1 MAQLR
6 IPPRGQ
12 SRAEVLATMQQWKQ
26 GDADWRSGRTWSLV
40 YYGGEELLRLLQD
53 AYTLFFS
60 ENGLSPL
67 AFPSLRR
74 FEAEVVSMTASMLG
88 GGDEAVGTLT
98 SGGSE
103 SILLAV
109 KTARDKARAERADLC
124 DPEMVLPVTAHP
136 AFEKAA
142 HYFGVKAVHVP
153 VNEHFQADVEAVRR
167 ALSERTILVV
177 GSAPAY
183 PHGIIDPIPEMAA
196 LASERGLP
204 FHVDACL
211 GGFLLPWLKKL
222 GADIPPF
229 DLSVPGVTSISAD
242 LHKYGFAAK
251 GASTLIFRDESFRR
265 HQFFSYADWP
275 GGLYVSPGLAGTRP
289 GGAIAAAWAVMR
301 YLGEEGYLGLARRI
315 METTARIQE
324 GIQALPELRI
334 LGHPPMSVFAFTS
347 DTLDIH
353 ALGDAMDRRGWHL
366 DRQQLPPC
374 LHLMVT
380 PAHEP
385 VVDEFLADLGQAVEE
400 VRGLDTSQAT
410 GLAAIYGMV
419 GSLPDRRMASDFLVD
434 FLCQTYRPEESWV
447 QAANRDA
454 SAGPGDPSG
463 RLANP

>member
-1 MAQLR
+1 MAQMKMPASGR
-6 IPPRGQ
+6 P
-12 SRAEVLATMQQWKQ
+12 RAEVLATMRQWKQ
-26 GDADWRSGRTWSLV
+26 GDADWRTGRTWSLV
-40 YYGGEELLRLLQD
+40 YYGGEGLLRLLQD
-53 AYTLFFS
+53 AYTMFFS

-109 KTARDKARAERADLC
+109 KTARDRARAERPDLR
-124 DPEMVLPVTAHP
+124 DPEMVLPVTVHP

-142 HYFGVKAVHVP
+142 HYFGVRAIHVP
-153 VNEHFQADVEAVRR
+153 VDERFQADLDAVRR
-167 ALSERTILVV
+167 ALTERTVLVV

-196 LASERGLP
+196 LAQERGIC

-211 GGFLLPWLKKL
+211 GGFLLPWIKKL

-242 LHKYGFAAK
+242 VHKYGFAAK
-251 GASTLIFRDESFRR
+251 GASTIIYRDESYRR

-275 GGLYVSPGLAGTRP
+275 GGLYVSPGIAGTRP
-289 GGAIAAAWAVMR
+289 GGAIAAAWAVMS
-301 YLGEEGYLGLARRI
+301 YLGEEGYLRLARRI
-315 METTARIQE
+315 METTAQIKE
-324 GIQALPELRI
+324 GIEAIPELRI
-334 LGHPPMSVFAFTS
+334 LGKPPMSVLAFTS

-366 DRQQLPPC
+366 DRQQLPPS

-385 VVDEFLADLGQAVEE
+385 IVGEFLADLGHSVEE

-410 GLAAIYGMV
+410 GMAAIYGMV
-419 GSLPDRRMASDFLVD
+419 GSLPDRRMASDFLVE
-434 FLCQTYRPEESWV
+434 FLCQTYRPDAAWV
-447 QAANRDA
+447 EAAT
-454 SAGPGDPSG
+454 SAIPPRPRG
-463 RLANP
+463 